1 MTDTIFGGHMTQKVS
16 WLGWVLGLVGGP
28 FVRSS
33 RSDLKFVEETLGNLF
48 ICFSSKLVEISGGF
62 ENLMSTPLFTTR
74 PTSAG

>member
-1 MTDTIFGGHMTQKVS
+1 MTDTIFGGHMTPKVS
-16 WLGWVLGLVGGP
+16 GLGWVLGLVGGP

-48 ICFSSKLVEISGGF
+48 ICFSSKSVEISGGF